1 MTFREYTDGLRQA
14 YEGELVGERLYRLLA
29 TRCTEKAHRSSLTA
43 IADVERCTHTVLAPI
58 ALRLQIHPSEADLWS
73 RVERRVLQ
81 LERLSWSEFL
91 EKALV
96 EWPPYIAEFE
106 ALERMAPPGDGPSL
120 AFVVEHERVL
130 VEFARLEH
138 DDPGSAGALN
148 LLESFARNA
157 TA

>member
-1 MTFREYTDGLRQA
+1 MTFSEYTDGLRQA
-14 YEGELVGERLYRLLA
+14 YEGELVGDRLYRLLA
-29 TRCTEKAHRSSLTA
+29 MRSAENVRRSRLAA

-58 ALRLQIHPSEADLWS
+58 ALRLQIHPVEADLRS

-81 LERLSWSEFL
+81 LERLSWPEFI

-96 EWPPYIAEFE
+96 EWPPYIAGFE
-106 ALERMAPPGDGPSL
+106 ALELMAPPGDGASL
-120 AFVVEHERVL
+120 AFVVKHERVL

-138 DDPGSAGALN
+138 DDPGSAQALD